1 MKKTQKEVYLI
12 LLYNMDRIS
21 LKMLKQIKKSVDNK
35 INEKIKTFNDCKV
48 DNCSGI
54 CGYSYCKCED

>member
-21 LKMLKQIKKSVDNK
+21 LKMLKQIKK
-35 INEKIKTFNDCKV
+35 
-48 DNCSGI
+48 
-54 CGYSYCKCED
+54 KCR